1 MLAWC
6 AEKPAKIINGRMK
19 QSAAEFARTT
29 ALRLKTSHDRAV
41 IATINAVLTRLS
53 LVAPA
58 NMMIRSPTNPLCL
71 VS

>member
-1 MLAWC
+1 MLAVC
-6 AEKPAKIINGRMK
+6 SDKPAKIINGRMK
-19 QSAAEFARTT
+19 QSAVEFARTT
-29 ALRLKTSHDRAV
+29 ALRLITSHDRAV

-58 NMMIRSPTNPLCL
+58 NLMIRSPTNPLSL